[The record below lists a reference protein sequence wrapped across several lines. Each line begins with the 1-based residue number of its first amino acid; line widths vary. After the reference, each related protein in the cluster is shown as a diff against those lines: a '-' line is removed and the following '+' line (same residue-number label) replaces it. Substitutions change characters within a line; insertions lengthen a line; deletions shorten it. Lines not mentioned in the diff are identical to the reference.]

1 MADGKTSVL
10 VVANQTAESE
20 ELLAALKER
29 ADESPVE
36 FTLLVPA
43 TPHGVAWAADMHAG
57 GEEADEHL
65 HALVDRLRGTGLD
78 IKEAHVGDPD
88 ALAAVQDTVNAHS
101 FDEVIVSTLPLHL
114 SKWLKLD
121 LPRKVEHASGLPVR
135 HVEAHRSKAH
145 SG

>member
-1 MADGKTSVL
+1 MAEAKTSVL

-29 ADESPVE
+29 AGESPVE

-57 GEEADEHL
+57 EDEADEHL
-65 HALVDRLRGTGLD
+65 HALVERLRATGLD
-78 IKEAHVGDPD
+78 IKEARVGDPD
-88 ALAAVQDTVNAHS
+88 ALAAVQDTVNAET
-101 FDEVIVSTLPLHL
+101 FNEIIVSTLPLHL

-121 LPRKVEHASGLPVR
+121 LPRKVEHTSGLPVR
-135 HVEAHRSKAH
+135 HVEAHRTKTH

>member
-1 MADGKTSVL
+1 MADEKASIL
-10 VVANQTAESE
+10 VVANQTAESD
-20 ELLAALKER
+20 ELLEALRQR
-29 ADESPVE
+29 ADKGPAE

-65 HALVDRLRGTGLD
+65 HAFVDRLRATGLD
-78 IKEAHVGDPD
+78 IKEARVGDPD
-88 ALAAVQDTVNAHS
+88 ALAAVQDTINS
-101 FDEVIVSTLPLHL
+101 DRFDEIIVSTLPLHL

-135 HVEAHRSKAH
+135 HVEAHRTKAH

>member
-1 MADGKTSVL
+1 VAQIL
-10 VVANQTAESE
+10 VVANQTAESD

-29 ADESPVE
+29 AEQGNCD

-43 TPHGVAWAADMHAG
+43 TPHGVQWAANMHAG
-57 GEEADEHL
+57 EEEAEEHL
-65 HALVDRLRGTGLD
+65 DALAERLRGTGVPV
-78 IKEAHVGDPD
+78 KEAKVGDPD
-88 ALAAVQDTVNAHS
+88 ALAAVQDACNFDD

-121 LPRKVEHASGLPVR
+121 LPHKVEHATGLPVR
-135 HVEAHRSKAH
+135 HVEA